1 MKFKRCCLSLL
12 LSICL
17 VLSVPFSS
25 FANLATDSQAVYAAE
40 NEAIQ
45 SRAFSIT
52 PFSSISTIQ
61 NTVDYSGVL
70 VSFIYYDMYGVIK
83 YSYFPVGSDGSFKFS
98 LPSDVDMPWR
108 LGVVLS
114 KTALPSS
121 GNYSV
126 IADFGMHTAL
136 TYGTSAISVRR
147 DNNNASSE
155 YGGTESSSLIQSM
168 GDFQISSVV
177 DLGFVSALELTATI
191 IGSVPSSLGGV
202 VKINFSKSTA
212 PPAFASPGADTVG
225 QDVQNAIS
233 DNTGKMAEEQEKTNG
248 FLIEIIQTIS
258 SQLKSFWD
266 QLAGE
271 FTNLYNKMNQQHQEA
286 MEAVEDQTSRL
297 EDSVQDQTQKVQ
309 DKLEDVKTG
318 IISGII
324 NGLKSLFIPSDEFF
338 KTYFDDL
345 FSWFSDRLGFLSFP
359 IDLLVQLVEMFLG
372 SSSTDFVVT
381 LPSFE
386 IMGEPLLREASFNLT
401 QFLNENFGF
410 LLTAIHLVVSVIM
423 VFGFV
428 KLCERK
434 WEEVMMN

>member
-1 MKFKRCCLSLL
+1 MKVKIKGSLILSLL
-12 LSICL
+12 LSLCL

-25 FANLATDSQAVYAAE
+25 LADLATDSLATDSQAVSTTE
-40 NEAIQ
+40 GEAIQ

-271 FTNLYNKMNQQHQEA
+271 FTNLYNKMNQQHQEKLDA
-286 MEAVEDQTSRL
+286 DRQNTDDVINNNNDNT
-297 EDSVQDQTQKVQ
+297 DKITQNQ
-309 DKLEDVKTG
+309 DKNTDKALNGYDSSALDNSSNNLNDKLSEYSDLENSISESMG
-318 IISGII
+318 SHLEEFEYNNISGYPS
-324 NGLKSLFIPSDEFF
+324 GVLASLLFF
-338 KTYFDDL
+338 GNYTQD
-345 FSWFSDRLGFLSFP
+345 
-359 IDLLVQLVEMFLG
+359 I
-372 SSSTDFVVT
+372 
-381 LPSFE
+381 FE
-386 IMGEPLLREASFNLT
+386 TIGNFNLPIT
-401 QFLNENFGF
+401 LG
-410 LLTAIHLVVSVIM
+410 LTLT
-423 VFGFV
+423 FV
-428 KLCERK
+428 LMLIGYFRYGR
-434 WEEVMMN
+434 